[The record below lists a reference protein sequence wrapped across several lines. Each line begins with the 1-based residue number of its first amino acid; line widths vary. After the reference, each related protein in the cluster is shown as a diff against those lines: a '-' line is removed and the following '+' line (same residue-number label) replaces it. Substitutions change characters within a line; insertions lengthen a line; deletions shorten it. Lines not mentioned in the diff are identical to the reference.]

1 MPPTES
7 ESDLPTGR
15 YGTEGKGTK
24 GTYYQWDDSYGFLTV
39 TDFTYGREVKSA
51 TIGFGIGPSNSEIW
65 H

>member
-7 ESDLPTGR
+7 DLPTVR

-39 TDFTYGREVKSA
+39 TDFTYGGEVKSA
-51 TIGFGIGPSNSEIW
+51 TIGFGIGPSNGEIW